1 MNTPSSMALEL
12 TFDPYAPLPA
22 RRGLFVDAAFVAF
35 LLLIFVTF
43 KPFAVRDVAA
53 LSLGDNGTGAGDV
66 WRQVCY
72 LVTFTALVLAAF
84 QSLSTRIVSVMPPLL
99 ALLLGWCLLTSLWAQ
114 SPDVTTRRAGLEI
127 VIAMSAMLGVHALG
141 PERALSLLR
150 WVLAGV
156 LLVNFASI
164 LLVHQAVHLPDESDR
179 QLIGNWRGL
188 HFHKNIA
195 GAISAITA
203 ILFFFRALETKR
215 LVHWLI
221 VVAAVFFTVM
231 TRSKTS
237 LALFPIA
244 LLSGVLFRFTRPR
257 SLERWLVLTAIAL
270 VAGLGAL
277 ALATQL
283 PVIERYLA
291 DPTEL
296 TGRVAI
302 WQAQFA
308 FVRDHPMLGAGFG
321 SFSNTGALSP
331 LYHYVADKWVWG
343 EAHGHNA
350 YLQML
355 VTIGGIGFALA
366 VLAFVVQPA
375 LAFRRLG
382 SRSERMF
389 YAPLFAIFV
398 FELFHNFSESD
409 FLEGDG
415 PAWVTFLLML
425 ACLHAGRHRPV
436 GVAATLAPE
445 RQAP

>member
-22 RRGLFVDAAFVAF
+22 RRGLFADAAFVAF
-35 LLLIFVTF
+35 LLLIFVTL

-72 LVTFTALVLAAF
+72 LTIFTALAAAAF
-84 QSLSTRIVSVMPPLL
+84 QSVNSRIVTAVPPLL
-99 ALLLGWCLLTSLWAQ
+99 ALLLGWCLLTTFWSRT
-114 SPDVTTRRAGLEI
+114 PDVAMRRAVLEI
-127 VIAMSAMLGVHALG
+127 VIALSAMFGVHALG
-141 PERALSLLR
+141 PERALNLLR
-150 WVLAGV
+150 WVLGGV

-188 HFHKNIA
+188 YFHKNIA

-221 VVAAVFFTVM
+221 VVAAVFFAVM

-244 LLSGVLFRFTRPR
+244 LLSGVLFRVTRPC

-270 VAGLGAL
+270 LAALGAL

-302 WQAQFA
+302 WQAEFA
-308 FVRDHPMLGAGFG
+308 FVRDHPLVGAGFG
-321 SFSNTGALSP
+321 SFADTGALSP
-331 LYHYVADKWVWG
+331 LYHYVADKWVRG

-350 YLQML
+350 YLQIL
-355 VTIGGIGFALA
+355 VTIGGIGFAIA
-366 VLAFVVQPA
+366 VLALVVQPA
-375 LAFRRLG
+375 LAFRRID
-382 SRSERMF
+382 SRAERMF

-398 FELFHNFSESD
+398 FELFHNFFESD
-409 FLEGDG
+409 FLEGEG
-415 PAWVTFLLML
+415 PAWVAFLLML
-425 ACLHAGRHRPV
+425 ACLHASPSRPI
-436 GVAATLAPE
+436 GVAATPGPGRHAP
-445 RQAP
+445 